1 MKYIIAAAAATSLGA
16 LLYYKYAMS
25 PQSIDVSTLSDID
38 EQLYNRL
45 RKAIGADSNEDWI
58 LDFEKMK
65 IILKIIFSHVKQLM
79 INQRRELQ
87 NGMDYKSWEEI
98 HY

>member
-1 MKYIIAAAAATSLGA
+1 
-16 LLYYKYAMS
+16 
-25 PQSIDVSTLSDID
+25 
-38 EQLYNRL
+38 L
-45 RKAIGADSNEDWI
+45 RKAIGADGNEDWI

-65 IILKIIFSHVKQLM
+65 IILKIIFSHVKHLM

-98 HY
+98 HYSLLSKEYPATLFDPALENANNFLDLEENCLKQHFD